1 MYFSRISISVD
12 KHKVTKKDRLQSK
25 LHEDSLT
32 LTLSSASEVLFIVH
46 RLFSRINL
54 FIVSWLIIVF

>member
-32 LTLSSASEVLFIVH
+32 LILFSASEVLFIVH